1 MLAADGDARCQLFVP
16 PHGFGNHLP
25 LLGIDHALLNTFPKP
40 LRQGHALPQREID
53 SFSSKLFCR
62 HIDQLAYFGLG
73 GNYDREAGFLRA
85 SSSSANSSSLRR
97 KLKSPPT
104 GRARR

>member
-1 MLAADGDARCQLFVP
+1 LVHLAW
-16 PHGFGNHLP
+16 
-25 LLGIDHALLNTFPKP
+25 
-40 LRQGHALPQREID
+40 LR
-53 SFSSKLFCR
+53 F
-62 HIDQLAYFGLG
+62 G

-85 SSSSANSSSLRR
+85 SSSSANSSSPRR